1 MAEPMMERSE
11 ILQIHGIHKSFSAH
25 QVLSGIDL
33 SLRACETVAILGGS
47 GSGKTTLLKLIA
59 GLSRP
64 DRGQIF
70 LFGKDIIPMS
80 EQELLPFRK
89 RMGVVF
95 QGAALFDSLT
105 VLENIAFPLRFHT
118 RTSERGIRTRVAQL
132 LAQVGLPGIEEQY
145 PAGLSGGMKK
155 RVGIARALAREPE
168 LVLFDEPTAGLDPKN
183 ARMIC
188 DLIAELRRTVCET
201 SVVVTHDLQCAFAIS
216 DQIAFLDQGKIIEVA
231 TPENLRHSSRPE
243 VQMFLT
249 GAFDQATPIRVTEGR
264 RIWNSGPA

>member
-1 MAEPMMERSE
+1 MATMVMERSE
-11 ILQIHGIHKSFSAH
+11 ILRIHGIHKTFTAH
-25 QVLSGIDL
+25 RVLSGIDL
-33 SLRACETVAILGGS
+33 SLRACETVGILGGS

-59 GLSRP
+59 GLIKA
-64 DRGQIF
+64 DQGQIF
-70 LFGKDIIPMS
+70 LFGKDITALS

-95 QGAALFDSLT
+95 QGAALFDSLS
-105 VLENIAFPLRFHT
+105 VFENIAFPLRLHT
-118 RTSERGIRTRVAQL
+118 RAGEGEIRTRVAQL
-132 LAQVGLPGIEEQY
+132 LDQVGLPGIGERY
-145 PAGLSGGMKK
+145 PAELSGGMKK

-188 DLIAELRRTVCET
+188 NLIAELRRTVCET

-216 DQIAFLDQGKIIEVA
+216 DQIAFLHQGEIIEVA
-231 TPENLRHSSRPE
+231 APENLRHSSRPE

-249 GAFDQATPIRVTEGR
+249 GAFDQTTPDAPR
-264 RIWNSGPA
+264 